1 MTTKR
6 KAKIAKKLT
15 QYQTTRLSESRE
27 TITQAT
33 KSSLPITDKKISPL
47 HHHNGYKE
55 CSVAGVLQDLP
66 VLVGPLLPIGILQ
79 VVNCRGVPVLSESK
93 QMRGHE
99 SIFYFQNIV
108 KHE

>member
-33 KSSLPITDKKISPL
+33 KSSLPITDKKISPRIRYDEGRMGTNMGQRCVQHIRQAL
-47 HHHNGYKE
+47 TQPPH
-55 CSVAGVLQDLP
+55 
-66 VLVGPLLPIGILQ
+66 
-79 VVNCRGVPVLSESK
+79 
-93 QMRGHE
+93 MRTSG
-99 SIFYFQNIV
+99 
-108 KHE
+108 